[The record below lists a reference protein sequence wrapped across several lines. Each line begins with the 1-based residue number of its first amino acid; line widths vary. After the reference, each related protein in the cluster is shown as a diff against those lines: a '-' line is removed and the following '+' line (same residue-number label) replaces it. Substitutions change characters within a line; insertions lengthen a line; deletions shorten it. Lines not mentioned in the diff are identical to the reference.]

1 MLDQDQNPTGTASGQ
16 NPEGTA
22 GDGGAEKKAPEG
34 FVSKE
39 QFAASQTEAI
49 KLAKELETF
58 KKGTHPKDE
67 NLPEDKQKVFS
78 AIEEYEAKKA
88 ADAKKA
94 DEELKTSLDKLHT
107 IHGDFDDKKL
117 ISIVDEYG
125 VFTDDGTTVKW
136 EKAIEL
142 YKKLGNPV
150 VKKAD
155 VGGRTQDKPL
165 EADKVEVKGKNM
177 FDLVTE
183 GLSKFG
189 MKRE

>member
-1 MLDQDQNPTGTASGQ
+1 MSEQDQNPTGTANGQ

-22 GDGGAEKKAPEG
+22 GDGGTEKKAPEG

-39 QFAASQTEAI
+39 QFAASQQEAI
-49 KLAKELETF
+49 RLSKELETF
-58 KKGTHPKDE
+58 KKGSNLASDK
-67 NLPEDKQKVFS
+67 NLPDDESKLFPL
-78 AIEEYEAKKA
+78 IEKYEQKKA

-94 DEELKTSLDKLHT
+94 EEELKSSLDKLHT

-117 ISIVDEYG
+117 VSIVDEYG
-125 VFTDDGTTVKW
+125 VFTDAGAVKW

-150 VKKAD
+150 VKKAE
-155 VGGRTQDKPL
+155 VGGRTQDKSL
-165 EADKVEVKGKNM
+165 EVEKVDVKGKNM
-177 FDLVTE
+177 FDLVNE
-183 GLSKFG
+183 GLSRFG